1 MTDNSQAQS
10 TGSIAGLKSNE
21 ITPITTEKVT
31 DPDVVLLCDG
41 EEISCHRAVLAKASS
56 YFSVM
61 FSSSFAEKDKK
72 LITIKV
78 HIKTFLCLIF
88 SSILLIPF
96 HLGCRWFYTSYTCRS
111 VLWSSI
117 GTGK

>member
-1 MTDNSQAQS
+1 MTDSQTQQIELSSDIS
-10 TGSIAGLKSNE
+10 TNDNVTSTK
-21 ITPITTEKVT
+21 KVT
-31 DPDVVLLCDG
+31 GTAPDVVLLCEG
-41 EEISCHRAVLAKASS
+41 ERISCHRAVLAKASS